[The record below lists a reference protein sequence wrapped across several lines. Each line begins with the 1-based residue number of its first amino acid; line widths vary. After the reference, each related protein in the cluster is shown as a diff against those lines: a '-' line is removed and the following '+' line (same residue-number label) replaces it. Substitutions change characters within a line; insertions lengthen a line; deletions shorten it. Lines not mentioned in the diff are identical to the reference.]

1 MGRPRRPL
9 VPPAVRAPGLVP
21 AGRVIEEQVG
31 LVDLTPTVL

>member
-1 MGRPRRPL
+1 MPL
-9 VPPAVRAPGLVP
+9 AVQAPGLVP

>member
-1 MGRPRRPL
+1 VPL
-9 VPPAVRAPGLVP
+9 AVRAPGLVP